1 MTTAALVLAAGGGRR
16 FGGTKQLATVRGR
29 PLLEHALAAVG
40 GVSPRVVVLGHAA
53 DEIRARVD
61 LHGAEPVVCREWEE
75 GQAASLRCG
84 LAAVRDAD
92 AVLVVLGDQPGV
104 TADAVEALLA
114 AGGDEEAVRATYEG
128 EPGHPVLLRRPL
140 LARAGELRGDA
151 GFRDLLG
158 DARVA
163 AVEVGHLAAP
173 DDVDAPDDL
182 AFADD
187 FDGPGLDLAVWV
199 PHYLPQWSSRA
210 ESAATYEVAGS
221 ELRLTIPPEQGIWCA
236 GDHEP
241 PLRVSGVQSGVFS
254 GEVGSTVGQQP
265 FRDGQLVREAQP
277 THWGWTPEYGRLEVR
292 ARMDLSP
299 RSMASVWMVG
309 LEDST
314 PDHSG
319 EICVFEIFGDAL
331 EPGSAAVGAGIKH
344 IRDPALR
351 WEFDAPRLAID
362 VAEPHVYAAEWQPG
376 RVDFLVDDQHVKTV
390 HQAPDYPLQMMVA
403 VFDFPQ
409 QAGPAGHVPQLA
421 VDRVRG
427 LPLRS

>member
-1 MTTAALVLAAGGGRR
+1 MTTAALVLAAGAGSR
-16 FGGTKQLATVRGR
+16 FGATKQLAMLRGR
-29 PLLEHALAAVG
+29 PLLEHALAAVA

-61 LHGAEPVVCREWEE
+61 LHGAEPVVCPDWEE
-75 GQAASLRCG
+75 GQSASLRCG
-84 LAAVRDAD
+84 LAALADAD
-92 AVLVVLGDQPGV
+92 AVLVVLADQPGLTRAAV
-104 TADAVEALLA
+104 DALVS
-114 AGGDEEAVRATYEG
+114 AGGDEDAVRATYG
-128 EPGHPVLLRRPL
+128 GTPAHPVLLRRPL

-158 DARVA
+158 DARVGT
-163 AVEVGHLAAP
+163 VEVGHLAAP
-173 DDVDAPDDL
+173 EDVDAPVDL
-182 AFADD
+182 AFEDD
-187 FDGPGLDLAVWV
+187 FDGPDLDRDVWV

-210 ESAATYEVAGS
+210 ESAATYEIAGS

-241 PLRVSGVQSGVFS
+241 PLRVSGIQSGVS
-254 GEVGSTVGQQP
+254 SRQQP
-265 FRDGQLVREAQP
+265 FRNDQVVREDQA
-277 THWGWTPEYGRLEVR
+277 TFWGWTPEYGRLEVR

-309 LEDST
+309 LEDV
-314 PDHSG
+314 PERSG
-319 EICVFEIFGDAL
+319 EICVFEVFGDARN
-331 EPGSAAVGAGIKH
+331 AVGTGIKPF
-344 IRDPALR
+344 RDPALT

-376 RVDFLVDDQHVKTV
+376 RVDFLVDGNHVKTV
-390 HQAPDYPLQMMVA
+390 HQAPGYPLQMMVA
-403 VFDFPQ
+403 VFDFPEQ
-409 QAGPAGHVPQLA
+409 TGPADHVPLLA